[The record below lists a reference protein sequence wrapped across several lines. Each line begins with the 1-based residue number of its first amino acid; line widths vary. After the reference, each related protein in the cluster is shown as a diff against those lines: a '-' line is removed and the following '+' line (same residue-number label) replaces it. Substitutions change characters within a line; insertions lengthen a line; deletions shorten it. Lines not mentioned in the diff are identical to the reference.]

1 MPGHVSVHA
10 GVVPCELG
18 GGGGDL
24 PPLPVLLLAQREA
37 ARRAVENDAQ
47 RAPCRVGAAGA
58 RSLRYPQSLCEGG
71 GGGGGEAFR
80 RHVHTHIR
88 VCGARVAVRVWRCAC
103 AVRVVGS
110 RRRTSCC
117 LVERRPSSAASAAA
131 MRARRG
137 GAGRASRPSGSSGAS
152 LSNQRS
158 SSGSEALGSGSRCT
172 SSLPGQR
179 CADLASVGQ
188 VPERSCSPS
197 SASTGYGWSLP
208 LKPRRQPRASAWASG
223 ATGGRVGYC
232 ERERH

>member
-1 MPGHVSVHA
+1 MGVCSPIPIHVSVHA

-58 RSLRYPQSLCEGG
+58 RFLRYPQSLCEGG
-71 GGGGGEAFR
+71 REGVGGLSAPHAHV
-80 RHVHTHIR
+80 HVHTR
-88 VCGARVAVRVWRCAC
+88 VRCAC
-103 AVRVVGS
+103 AVRVAGS

-232 ERERH
+232 ERERP